1 MDLLSVLPDFSTK
14 SYAHILPPLERS
26 KITTVDLI
34 TLDTLEIAKRAHV
47 PPTDVRRLS
56 AQIIEALHADLG
68 FEKSQADIAAS
79 SDAEPSSF
87 INPDTVTVA
96 PGPTTKLQ
104 TSRWDTISTLDPTMD
119 ELLGGGIPM
128 GYVTEITGESGSG
141 KTQLLLSLLLAAQLV
156 ERNGLPSQAVYIST
170 EHPLATSRL
179 SQMLEFHPHLSSL
192 PADKAPS
199 LENILAINAMDLEA
213 QDHIL
218 NYQLPVALANYNVG
232 LVIID
237 SVTSNYRAELSSNNI
252 LAISTRSTELAK
264 LGQLLRNLAAK
275 ENIAIVLANQV
286 SDRFEPTEGIGADPA
301 QRSGF
306 PSILSQGA
314 VAREAGAASP
324 LQRTRSDNTDQLSQ
338 YSQGPSSSQA
348 IPSSPY
354 HAPDD
359 EKFDG
364 SYIIENPARNSILS
378 LVHQERFFTGWGD
391 GSHYEKNLKT
401 PALGYFWST
410 QIACR
415 IALKK
420 EERRSM
426 AAPWD
431 RNDTY
436 YPVSTPTEKEDSQE
450 NSVTG
455 PMHQHKNVIS
465 SARDAHAA
473 KADEDSK
480 LGNEKDQPP
489 SLPKKE
495 APSQWPMEPPAIE
508 YSTRRTMKLVFAP
521 WTAGTREPGADEGED
536 RGQATDRTTNEVEFE
551 LWKGGL
557 RSIHP
562 EN

>member
-1 MDLLSVLPDFSTK
+1 
-14 SYAHILPPLERS
+14 
-26 KITTVDLI
+26 
-34 TLDTLEIAKRAHV
+34 
-47 PPTDVRRLS
+47 
-56 AQIIEALHADLG
+56 
-68 FEKSQADIAAS
+68 
-79 SDAEPSSF
+79 
-87 INPDTVTVA
+87 
-96 PGPTTKLQ
+96 
-104 TSRWDTISTLDPTMD
+104 
-119 ELLGGGIPM
+119 
-128 GYVTEITGESGSG
+128 
-141 KTQLLLSLLLAAQLV
+141 
-156 ERNGLPSQAVYIST
+156 
-170 EHPLATSRL
+170 
-179 SQMLEFHPHLSSL
+179 MLECHPQLSSL
-192 PADKAPS
+192 PADKTPS
-199 LENILAINAMDLEA
+199 LENILSINAMDLEA

-218 NYQLPVALANYNVG
+218 NYQLPVAIANYNVG

-264 LGQLLRNLAAK
+264 LGQMLRNLAAK

-286 SDRFEPTEGIGADPA
+286 SDRFEPAEGIGADPA

-314 VAREAGAASP
+314 VAREPGAASP

-338 YSQGPSSSQA
+338 YSQAPSSSQA

-391 GSHYEKNLKT
+391 GSFFEKNLKT

-420 EERRSM
+420 EERRTV

-431 RNDTY
+431 SGDPY
-436 YPVSTPTEKEDSQE
+436 YPASTPTEKEDSQE
-450 NSVTG
+450 SGVAGKMNQYKTA
-455 PMHQHKNVIS
+455 IS
-465 SARDAHAA
+465 SARDAQAA
-473 KADEDSK
+473 KPEVESELVK
-480 LGNEKDQPP
+480 EKDQASS
-489 SLPKKE
+489 SLKKE
-495 APSQWPMEPPAIE
+495 APSQRPMEPHAIE

-521 WTAGTREPGADEGED
+521 WTAGGKEPTTDKNQDLGQIED
-536 RGQATDRTTNEVEFE
+536 RGTTDVEFE

-557 RSIHP
+557 RSIRP
-562 EN
+562 DN

>member
-1 MDLLSVLPDFSTK
+1 
-14 SYAHILPPLERS
+14 
-26 KITTVDLI
+26 
-34 TLDTLEIAKRAHV
+34 
-47 PPTDVRRLS
+47 
-56 AQIIEALHADLG
+56 
-68 FEKSQADIAAS
+68 
-79 SDAEPSSF
+79 
-87 INPDTVTVA
+87 
-96 PGPTTKLQ
+96 
-104 TSRWDTISTLDPTMD
+104 
-119 ELLGGGIPM
+119 
-128 GYVTEITGESGSG
+128 
-141 KTQLLLSLLLAAQLV
+141 
-156 ERNGLPSQAVYIST
+156 
-170 EHPLATSRL
+170 
-179 SQMLEFHPHLSSL
+179 
-192 PADKAPS
+192 
-199 LENILAINAMDLEA
+199 MDLEA

-218 NYQLPVALANYNVG
+218 NYQLPVALANYNVS

-237 SVTSNYRAELSSNNI
+237 SITSNYRAEHSSNNI

-264 LGQLLRNLAAK
+264 LGQMLRNLAAK
-275 ENIAIVLANQV
+275 ENIAVVLANQV
-286 SDRFEPTEGIGADPA
+286 SDRFEPAEGIGADPA

-338 YSQGPSSSQA
+338 FSQGPSSSQA

-391 GSHYEKNLKT
+391 GSPYEKNLKT

-426 AAPWD
+426 AAPWA

-450 NSVTG
+450 NSVAG
-455 PMHQHKNVIS
+455 SMHQHGNVIS

-480 LGNEKDQPP
+480 LANEKDQP
-489 SLPKKE
+489 SILPKKE
-495 APSQWPMEPPAIE
+495 APSQRPMEPPAIE

-521 WTAGTREPGADEGED
+521 WTAGAREPGADKSED

-557 RSIHP
+557 RSIRP

>member
-1 MDLLSVLPDFSTK
+1 
-14 SYAHILPPLERS
+14 
-26 KITTVDLI
+26 
-34 TLDTLEIAKRAHV
+34 
-47 PPTDVRRLS
+47 
-56 AQIIEALHADLG
+56 
-68 FEKSQADIAAS
+68 
-79 SDAEPSSF
+79 
-87 INPDTVTVA
+87 
-96 PGPTTKLQ
+96 
-104 TSRWDTISTLDPTMD
+104 
-119 ELLGGGIPM
+119 
-128 GYVTEITGESGSG
+128 
-141 KTQLLLSLLLAAQLV
+141 
-156 ERNGLPSQAVYIST
+156 
-170 EHPLATSRL
+170 
-179 SQMLEFHPHLSSL
+179 
-192 PADKAPS
+192 
-199 LENILAINAMDLEA
+199 MDLEA

-264 LGQLLRNLAAK
+264 LGQMLRNLAAK

-286 SDRFEPTEGIGADPA
+286 SDRFEPTESIGADPA

-306 PSILSQGA
+306 QSILSQGT
-314 VAREAGAASP
+314 VAREAGTASP

-420 EERRSM
+420 EERRST
-426 AAPWD
+426 AALWD
-431 RNDTY
+431 RIDTC

-450 NSVTG
+450 NRMTR
-455 PMHQHKNVIS
+455 PMHQHENVIS
-465 SARDAHAA
+465 STCAAHAA
-473 KADEDSK
+473 KDDEDSR
-480 LGNEKDQPP
+480 LVGEKDHP
-489 SLPKKE
+489 SGLLKE
-495 APSQWPMEPPAIE
+495 EASSQWPMEPPAIG

-521 WTAGTREPGADEGED
+521 WTAGAREFGADESED
-536 RGQATDRTTNEVEFE
+536 RGQEIDRTTNEVEFE

-557 RSIHP
+557 RSIC
-562 EN
+562 